1 MKRTLRQSSLRPS
14 HPGEVIALSISEADL
29 SKTALA
35 AALGISRN
43 SLHLLVTQ
51 KQSVTAAMAVRL
63 EAVLGPSAEMWLN
76 MQVTYDLWK
85 ARAAIDVSKM
95 RRIAA

>member
-1 MKRTLRQSSLRPS
+1 
-14 HPGEVIALSISEADL
+14 VVALSISEANM

-63 EAVLGPSAEMWLN
+63 EAVLGPSAELWLN
-76 MQVTYDLWK
+76 MQVTHDLWK
-85 ARAAIDVSKM
+85 ARAMIDVSTM